1 MRTPILAPAF
11 CQVAWV
17 VRDIVAAEKFFVEVM
32 GIPRFL
38 HMDNLAAKDTE
49 GTYLGKPG
57 NWVCHLYIAYA
68 GDTQVEL
75 IQPVSGA
82 SMYQESLDQH
92 GDAVQHVAYWLDDSD
107 YDAAAAHLRSSGYP
121 EIQSFRLPVVRVG
134 YFDTRRAIGVV
145 TEIVGATKEG
155 HELRSNLKAGNF

>member
-1 MRTPILAPAF
+1 MTKPLLAPAF

-17 VRDIVAAEKFFVEVM
+17 VRDIAAAEKFFVETM

-57 NWVCHLYIAYA
+57 NWVCNLYIAYA
-68 GDTQVEL
+68 GDTQIEL

-82 SMYQESLDQH
+82 SMYQESLDRH
-92 GDAVQHVAYWLDDSD
+92 GDAVQHVAYWLDVAD
-107 YDAAAAHLRSSGYP
+107 YDAAAAHLESSGYH
-121 EIQSFRLPVVRVG
+121 EIQSFRLPIVRVG

-155 HELRSNLKAGNF
+155 HEFIRNLKAENF

>member
-1 MRTPILAPAF
+1 
-11 CQVAWV
+11 
-17 VRDIVAAEKFFVEVM
+17 M
-32 GIPRFL
+32 GINRFL
-38 HMDNLAAKDTE
+38 HLDNLAARDTE

-57 NWVCHLYIAYA
+57 DWVCNLYIAYA

-82 SMYQESLDQH
+82 SMFQESLDQH

-107 YDAAAAHLRSSGYP
+107 YDAAAAHLESSGYQQ
-121 EIQSFRLPVVRVG
+121 IQSFRLPVLRVG
-134 YFDTRRAIGVV
+134 YFDTRGAIGVV

-155 HELRSNLKAGNF
+155 HEFRSNLKAGNF